1 MSVDPKST
9 YYDAG
14 GIETI
19 RIIRAKLTTEQ
30 FRGWL
35 LGNIIKYSC
44 RANHKGSFDR
54 DIEKV
59 DVYSD
64 MLASLDSAEETSD

>member
-1 MSVDPKST
+1 MSLDEKAS

-19 RIIRAKLTTEQ
+19 NIIKSKLTKEQ
-30 FRGWL
+30 FEGYL

-44 RANHKGSFDR
+44 RLNHKGCPER
-54 DIEKV
+54 DAEKILN
-59 DVYSD
+59 YSI
-64 MLASLDSAEETSD
+64 MLTTK